1 MAKKNTN
8 SSIVLKILLIISI
21 FFINFISIPYD
32 YTFLFNNIFFILFII
47 FITISLLINKELL
60 NAIIISSLGFIL
72 YLKSLKT
79 NPENIKNNEN
89 NKIKNL
95 FSYNT
100 HLYKTSLEETFI
112 NTIKNNNIYKN
123 IPNKKNLSLK
133 KC

>member
-8 SSIVLKILLIISI
+8 SSIVLKILLIMSI

-100 HLYKTSLEETFI
+100 HLYKTSLEEKFI
-112 NTIKNNNIYKN
+112 NIIKNNNIYKN
-123 IPNKKNLSLK
+123 IPNKKNLSIK
-133 KC
+133 EC

>member
-8 SSIVLKILLIISI
+8 SSIVLKILLIMSI

-79 NPENIKNNEN
+79 NPENIKNN
-89 NKIKNL
+89 
-95 FSYNT
+95 
-100 HLYKTSLEETFI
+100 
-112 NTIKNNNIYKN
+112 
-123 IPNKKNLSLK
+123 
-133 KC
+133 

>member
-8 SSIVLKILLIISI
+8 SLIVLRILLIISI

-60 NAIIISSLGFIL
+60 NAIIISLLGFIL
-72 YLKSLKT
+72 YSKSLKT
-79 NPENIKNNEN
+79 DPENIKNNEN

-95 FSYNT
+95 FSYND
-100 HLYKTSLEETFI
+100 HLYKTSLEEKFI

-123 IPNKKNLSLK
+123 IPNKKDISLK
-133 KC
+133 EC

>member
-32 YTFLFNNIFFILFII
+32 YTLLFKNIFFILFII

-79 NPENIKNNEN
+79 NAENIKNNEN
-89 NKIKNL
+89 NKIKKI

-100 HLYKTSLEETFI
+100 HLYKTSLEEKFI

-123 IPNKKNLSLK
+123 IPNKKNISLK
-133 KC
+133 EC

>member
-8 SSIVLKILLIISI
+8 SSIVLKILLIMSI

-100 HLYKTSLEETFI
+100 HLYKTSLEEKFI

-133 KC
+133 EC

>member
-1 MAKKNTN
+1 M
-8 SSIVLKILLIISI
+8 SI

-100 HLYKTSLEETFI
+100 HLYKTSLEEKFI

-133 KC
+133 EC